1 MLFRSAVD
9 LPERLLSIGSIVQ
22 VNSRQR
28 TPDGRLWVRL
38 KVCSTASETA
48 ETVPPPA
55 ATESAELPPEP
66 RDRPLPLAQAG
77 DQGWLLQADLPVFAE
92 QLLDTSVTQQGLC
105 TD

>member
-1 MLFRSAVD
+1 M
-9 LPERLLSIGSIVQ
+9 Q

-48 ETVPPPA
+48 EPVPPPA
-55 ATESAELPPEP
+55 ATEPAELPPEP
-66 RDRPLPLAQAG
+66 RDRLLPLAQAG

-92 QLLDTSVTQQGLC
+92 QLLDTSITQRGLC